1 MNRINSSMVFKT
13 FVGVALSVSGAIS
26 VSANDWPT
34 RLYDIRRCGTTSEQL
49 QLPLVEEW
57 NHKTIPPA
65 PAWTESPAFDGQ
77 TQSNLKPRQN
87 FDVCFDVVVAGHLA
101 YFGSSSTGAVQC
113 LDINTGKIV
122 WTFITDGPVRLAPHL
137 AHGRVY
143 VGSDDGYAYCL
154 DGANGSLI
162 WKDRAGPN
170 DRMLW
175 GNGRL
180 ISAWPVRSS
189 LLVDGDNVFWTAGL
203 FPREGMFVCKRNAL
217 DGSGGWTKPA
227 SRPSQ
232 GYLVASEKIL
242 YVPGGK
248 GYPVSYDRH
257 TGDALGDINASGR
270 DGGTWALL
278 SHDETRFWS
287 GPFEK
292 NAAYQFDARTRDPLA
307 TVPNANYLILDSA
320 HAYYVTDRRV
330 VMTDLADQS
339 VVWGRNHAYP
349 YALIKA
355 GNMLFVGGE
364 SEIAAFDNLGN
375 RVWTAPVDGMA
386 YGLAVANGH
395 LFASTDNGTIHCFGM
410 GRPMS
415 APTKKVLRNPFET
428 HVQAIHYRGMAQEVL
443 RQTGIDR
450 GTCLILGC
458 DNGHFAYEMAKE
470 ARDLQVYC
478 VGFDPDEVSTA
489 QKNLG
494 AAGVYQTRVHVEQ
507 GDFTSLPHSA
517 SFADLILLPNA
528 TRLSHETEA
537 QRSEIVQAY
546 RNASA
551 EERKEIILQAQK
563 KYLQLLQQVSTEAL
577 RVLKPSGGVL
587 YVDLTSQSRSLS
599 VAPKSMRDLMTQ
611 PPFDPHHDTIEVTN
625 TWIKLTKG
633 KPVVP

>member
-1 MNRINSSMVFKT
+1 MNRTNNSTAFTT
-13 FVGVALSVSGAIS
+13 FVVVALSLSGAIS

-34 RLYDIRRCGTTSEQL
+34 RLYDIRRCGTTPEQL
-49 QLPLVEEW
+49 LLPLVEQW

-65 PAWTESPAFDGQ
+65 PAWTESPSFDGQ

-113 LDINTGKIV
+113 LDVNTGKIV
-122 WTFITDGPVRLAPHL
+122 WTFVTDGPVRLAPQL

-154 DGANGSLI
+154 EGANGTLI

-180 ISAWPVRSS
+180 ISVWPVRSS
-189 LLVDGDNVFWTAGL
+189 LLVDGDSVFWTAGL

-217 DGSGGWTKPA
+217 DGTGGWTKPA

-232 GYLVASEKIL
+232 GYLVAGEKVL

-248 GYPVSYDRH
+248 GYPVAYDRD
-257 TGDALGDINASGR
+257 TGDALGNINASGR

-292 NAAYQFDARTRDPLA
+292 NAAYQFDAGTRDHLA
-307 TVPNANYLILDSA
+307 TVANANYLILDAA
-320 HAYYVTDRRV
+320 HAYYVTNRRV

-355 GNMLFVGGE
+355 GNLLFVGGE
-364 SEIAAFDNLGN
+364 SEIAAFDSMGT

-395 LFASTDNGTIHCFGM
+395 LFASTDNGTIHCFGN
-410 GRPMS
+410 GQPIS
-415 APTKKVLRNPFET
+415 TPTKKVLRNPFET
-428 HVQAIHYRGMAQEVL
+428 HVRSIHYRGMAQEVL

-470 ARDLQVYC
+470 ARGLQVHC
-478 VGFDPDEVSTA
+478 IELDSDKVSTA
-489 QKNLG
+489 RKNLG
-494 AAGVYQTRVHVEQ
+494 AAGVYQTRVRVEQ
-507 GDFTSLPHSA
+507 GDFTSLPRSA
-517 SFADLILLPNA
+517 ASADLILLPNA

-537 QRSEIVQAY
+537 QRSDTLQAY
-546 RNASA
+546 RKASA
-551 EERKEIILQAQK
+551 EERKEIIQQAQK
-563 KYLQLLQQVSTEAL
+563 KYLQLLQQVSAEAL

-587 YVDLTSQSRSLS
+587 YVDLTSQSRGLS
-599 VAPKSMRDLMTQ
+599 VAPESMEDLMTQ
-611 PPFDPHHDTIEVTN
+611 PPFDPNHDTIEVTN
-625 TWIKLTKG
+625 AWIKLTRG
-633 KPVVP
+633 KPANP